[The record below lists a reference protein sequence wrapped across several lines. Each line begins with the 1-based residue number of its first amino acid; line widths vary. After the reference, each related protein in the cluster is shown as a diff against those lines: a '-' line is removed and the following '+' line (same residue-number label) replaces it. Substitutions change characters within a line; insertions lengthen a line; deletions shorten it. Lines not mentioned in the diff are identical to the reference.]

1 MPVGLFG
8 LAGDLLLADSNC
20 DVHEKAV
27 AQSSEVNN
35 FGTSVVLHR
44 EKNVRQETIRINDR
58 KPVRAEPIQLSEIHF
73 SE

>member
-1 MPVGLFG
+1 MRGAFTHWRLRTWGRDARTRMVVSSSINGSMPVGLFG

-35 FGTSVVLHR
+35 FGTSVVLH
-44 EKNVRQETIRINDR
+44 
-58 KPVRAEPIQLSEIHF
+58 
-73 SE
+73 